1 MVSTWKPGSEH
12 REVNDM
18 VSVGPTKGV
27 TLGPQPETNVKMWK
41 KKVIIPQTMVIQC
54 EQKNIPQSS
63 PFLQIGGMV
72 FPGYHAQWVVKMAV
86 FYPH

>member
-27 TLGPQPETNVKMWK
+27 TLGPQPETNVKM
-41 KKVIIPQTMVIQC
+41 
-54 EQKNIPQSS
+54 
-63 PFLQIGGMV
+63 
-72 FPGYHAQWVVKMAV
+72 
-86 FYPH
+86 